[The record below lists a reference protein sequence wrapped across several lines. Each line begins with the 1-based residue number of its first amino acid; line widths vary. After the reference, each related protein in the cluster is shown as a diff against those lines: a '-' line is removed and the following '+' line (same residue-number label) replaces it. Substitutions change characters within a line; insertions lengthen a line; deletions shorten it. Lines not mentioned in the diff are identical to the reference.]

1 MKSLPAYETLRGG
14 RLLMSSSANLTSDKL
29 SANNLILFIFL
40 FPPVCLY
47 FFQRRRK
54 REKQMD
60 EKKSQWMI
68 KKNLVHEHT
77 CYELHHIVICDIYSV
92 DKWSGRGW
100 VTARVVTVIPIKDEN
115 FSSTRLSTFSFFAA
129 HFRRKYNRIG
139 CRLKCGKMIGRGKK
153 CAEWK

>member
-29 SANNLILFIFL
+29 SANNLIPFIFL

-60 EKKSQWMI
+60 EKK
-68 KKNLVHEHT
+68 V
-77 CYELHHIVICDIYSV
+77 SV
-92 DKWSGRGW
+92 DDKEKLG
-100 VTARVVTVIPIKDEN
+100 T
-115 FSSTRLSTFSFFAA
+115 
-129 HFRRKYNRIG
+129 
-139 CRLKCGKMIGRGKK
+139 
-153 CAEWK
+153 